1 MSTVAHTVWQ
11 QDDVDPAGVEE
22 AMRALERERFRQ
34 RSALPARA
42 LNLVTVVDADDADEV
57 VRRLAA
63 TGGNAPSRSILLRV
77 HPDRSRLSARVTLAA
92 DGDAGDR
99 TSAMNELVTVDV
111 GLRHLSRLESI
122 VDPMVLTDV
131 PTLLWAPH
139 DHRGAIESLVPLAQT
154 VLLDS
159 SDAALA
165 TTGLDE
171 ALALQAAHAVG
182 VVDLSWMRTL
192 PWRQRLAAAFSP
204 PSRRDELARIGDVE
218 VRHQP
223 GSAAAA
229 WLVLGWLAARLRWTA
244 VGDEVRDAAGHEVH
258 LRLVSSDVG
267 VAGLAGTT
275 VTSRTGAHF
284 ALDRNPGGL
293 RARYAPPEGAAGSG
307 GDAADRERSWT
318 ILGASRGETGVL
330 SAALRRTLVPDDGYR
345 EALATA
351 RRLIQC
357 T

>member
-11 QDDVDPAGVEE
+11 QDDVDPAGVEQ

-34 RSALPARA
+34 RAGSLPARA
-42 LNLVTVVDADDADEV
+42 LNLVTVVDADHAEQV
-57 VRRLAA
+57 VGRLAA

-77 HPDRSRLSARVTLAA
+77 HPDRSRLSARVTLATGAA
-92 DGDAGDR
+92 DRPA
-99 TSAMNELVTVDV
+99 AMNELVTVDI
-111 GLRHLSRLESI
+111 GPRHLSRLESI

-139 DHRGAIESLVPLAQT
+139 GHRTAIDTLVPLAQT

-159 SDAALA
+159 SEAERA
-165 TTGLDE
+165 TDGLDE
-171 ALALQAAHAVG
+171 ALALQTSDAAA

-192 PWRQRLAAAFSP
+192 PWRQRLAAAFAP
-204 PSRRDELARIGDVE
+204 AWRRDGLARIGEVE

-223 GSAAAA
+223 GSAAAG
-229 WLVLGWLAARLRWTA
+229 WLVLGWLASRLGWSA
-244 VGDEVRDAAGHEVH
+244 DGDEVRDGAGQPVA
-258 LRLVSSDVG
+258 LRLVAADVG

-275 VTSRTGAHF
+275 VAGRDGARF
-284 ALDRNPGGL
+284 SLDRNPGGL
-293 RARYAPPEGAAGSG
+293 RARDVAPDAAAGSPVAG
-307 GDAADRERSWT
+307 ALVDREWT
-318 ILGASRGETGVL
+318 ILGASRGEAGVL

-351 RRLIQC
+351 RRIIQC